1 MKNLESGDVMNSGIK
16 TDREPVLSDSYGG
29 TVEKNIPDDVEWIDD
44 AFYIKETRF
53 GLFTSILKNPL
64 GQHFLTGATKDG
76 VIEMSRW
83 HLKCAQDGSLQDYT
97 RVVNSG
103 VVGGK
108 L

>member
-1 MKNLESGDVMNSGIK
+1 MTE
-16 TDREPVLSDSYGG
+16 
-29 TVEKNIPDDVEWIDD
+29 TVNAKLAQSFGETIEKDIPDNVEWIDD
-44 AFYIKETRF
+44 AFYVKETRF
-53 GLFTSILKNPL
+53 GLYTSVLKRPL
-64 GQHFLTGATKDG
+64 GQHFLTSGTKDG

-103 VVGGK
+103 VVSGK

>member
-1 MKNLESGDVMNSGIK
+1 MTSEKLAQSF
-16 TDREPVLSDSYGG
+16 GG
-29 TVEKNIPDDVEWIDD
+29 TIEKDIPEDVEWIDD

-53 GLFTSILKNPL
+53 GLFTSIMREPL
-64 GQHFLTGATKDG
+64 GQHFITGATYDA
-76 VIEMSRW
+76 VLTMSRW
-83 HLKCAQDGSLQDYT
+83 HLKCLQEGTLQDYT

>member
-1 MKNLESGDVMNSGIK
+1 MNSETDTKK
-16 TDREPVLSDSYGG
+16 TTLSTSFGG
-29 TVEKNIPDDVEWIDD
+29 TVEKNIPDNVEWIDD

-64 GQHFLTGATKDG
+64 GQHFITGATRDG
-76 VIEMSRW
+76 VLTMSRW
-83 HLKCAQDGSLQDYT
+83 HLKCLQDGSLDDYT

>member
-1 MKNLESGDVMNSGIK
+1 MSQTLTKITEYNPK
-16 TDREPVLSDSYGG
+16 LSDSFGG
-29 TVEKNIPDDVEWIDD
+29 TVEKDIPDNVEWIDD

-53 GLFTSILKNPL
+53 GLFVSILKEPL
-64 GQHFLTGATKDG
+64 GAHFITGATKDG
-76 VIEMSRW
+76 VIEISRW
-83 HLKCAQDGSLQDYT
+83 HLKCLQEGTLQDYT